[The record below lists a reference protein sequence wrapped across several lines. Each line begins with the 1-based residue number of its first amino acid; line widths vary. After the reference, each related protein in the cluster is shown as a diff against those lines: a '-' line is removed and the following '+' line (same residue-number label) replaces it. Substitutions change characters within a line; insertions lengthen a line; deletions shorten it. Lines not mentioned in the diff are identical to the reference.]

1 MTSHENTLKQA
12 LMGLSK
18 LQLPILNDISKKEI
32 KEIQQAENAEN
43 KINNLTDEQKN
54 EFGTIRLTSPHNGWF
69 TLILAFSDFSVHNLV
84 YKNHLFLIISNN

>member
-43 KINNLTDEQKN
+43 KINNLTDEQKKKIG
-54 EFGTIRLTSPHNGWF
+54 EFRLGIIRNTIKEHPDVDPYETHKIMREMG
-69 TLILAFSDFSVHNLV
+69 
-84 YKNHLFLIISNN
+84 Y

>member
-18 LQLPILNDISKKEI
+18 LQLPILNDISEKEI

-43 KINNLTDEQKN
+43 KINNLTDEQKKEIMVIDFEDEDNKEQMNLLLN
-54 EFGTIRLTSPHNGWF
+54 EIKS
-69 TLILAFSDFSVHNLV
+69 LIFP
-84 YKNHLFLIISNN
+84 Y